1 MTINQ
6 HFIFKIFSIVLIVIL
21 ASHPFAQ
28 ANTLTTSST
37 KDDNFKLQPGD
48 IILTKGPVLFGFF
61 GHSSIALNHDTV
73 LQIEG
78 PGQKPITESF
88 DSFKERFGEGKNDW
102 IKVYR
107 CSKAGA
113 GQKAA
118 NWASQHYKDS
128 DKTYLVTLN
137 PKSERFTYCTKI
149 IYQAYKYGVNKNA
162 VNDQGLLIISPYA
175 LVDNFTEAYQL
186 KLVKT
191 Y

>member
-88 DSFKERFGEGKNDW
+88 DSFKERFEKRKMTGLKYIDVLKLE
-102 IKVYR
+102 
-107 CSKAGA
+107 
-113 GQKAA
+113 
-118 NWASQHYKDS
+118 
-128 DKTYLVTLN
+128 LVKKRLIGHLN
-137 PKSERFTYCTKI
+137 ITKI
-149 IYQAYKYGVNKNA
+149 VIRF
-162 VNDQGLLIISPYA
+162 I
-175 LVDNFTEAYQL
+175 
-186 KLVKT
+186 
-191 Y
+191 